1 MWHIGLENTLVRSEM
16 LITYYCKV
24 TAIKS
29 KYWQIFIG
37 QNVKIMTPVIVGYFQ
52 VLRFLTLN
60 HCISINS
67 WKHSSLWETSVTWP
81 YLKSLLISLL
91 GAVSTGKMLFQLF
104 LL

>member
-24 TAIKS
+24 TTIKS

-37 QNVKIMTPVIVGYFQ
+37 QNVKIMMPVIVGYFQ

-91 GAVSTGKMLFQLF
+91 GAVSTGKMLLQLF